1 MRRTADR
8 IRHAV
13 SYEILGL
20 LLVAPLG
27 AWAFG
32 LPLGHIGVTAVANT
46 TIAMVWT
53 YGYNLAFDHAALRL
67 TGGVRKSLWG
77 RVLHAVLFEIGLTA
91 ILVPFMAWYLALSL
105 SQALAMDISFT
116 LFYLLY
122 SFGFNW
128 AYDLIFPLPAGA

>member
-13 SYEILGL
+13 SFELLGL
-20 LLVAPLG
+20 ILVAPLG
-27 AWAFG
+27 AWAFDLPVESIG
-32 LPLGHIGVTAVANT
+32 LTALGSTA
-46 TIAMVWT
+46 IAMVWT

-67 TGGVRKSLWG
+67 LGRVRKSLRG
-77 RVLHAVLFEIGLTA
+77 RILHAVLFELGLTT
-91 ILVPFMAWYLALSL
+91 ILVPFMAWYLTLPL
-105 SQALAMDISFT
+105 IEALAMDVSFT

-128 AYDLIFPLPAGA
+128 AYDLIYPLPSGA